1 MSKQRLYLPALAVWQ
16 LLFIVAFS
24 MGTVP
29 ELLVT
34 PTTGEYLAH
43 VVGTPA
49 FVVVLFG
56 ITAVFV
62 RRIRPRCWPTGL
74 WLVGLLWLGLTVAVE
89 FLFIHC
95 AAGKP
100 WEVLLA
106 DYHVL
111 QGRIWVLVPLTE
123 LFGPPVI
130 GWLVRPPPDR
140 QASKDSV

>member
-62 RRIRPRCWPTGL
+62 RRIRPRCWLTDL
-74 WLVGLLWLGLTVAVE
+74 WLVGLLSLALTVAFRHPAVR
-89 FLFIHC
+89 F
-95 AAGKP
+95 
-100 WEVLLA
+100 
-106 DYHVL
+106 
-111 QGRIWVLVPLTE
+111 
-123 LFGPPVI
+123 
-130 GWLVRPPPDR
+130 RPPAVRIRVRSFAPR
-140 QASKDSV
+140 RVGERRR